1 MKTMLHVACVA
12 AVALLPAKGMVYAQ
26 VPLSTEF
33 TYQGELKQA
42 GVPVDGL
49 ADFEFSLW
57 DAGNGG
63 NQVGPNAWV
72 REVDVVDGLFTVQ
85 IDFGSDVFD
94 GEARWLQI
102 TVTYP
107 SGSGTPTTL
116 SPRQPLT
123 AMPYALQARGLFVTS
138 DLMVG
143 IGTTSPASM
152 LDVESTENV
161 HGIRAT
167 VPYIAVRAH
176 RASTTGTWPAIH
188 GECDSESTDGSA
200 VRGVMTS
207 TTPGSGSAAVRGIN
221 NGTGGAGIGVYG
233 SHAGS
238 GWGVHGTCPDGRGVY
253 GYSANAY
260 GGYFTGAENTGSV
273 AALAVQSGTQVMRL
287 DGNEIDSNGALYL
300 NNNSTNDVYIANG
313 GGNVIVP
320 VLQITGADVAEKFP
334 VSEEVKPGMV
344 VAIDRDHPGQLCLA
358 RGAYNRCV
366 AGVVSGANGLSA
378 GAVLGNMPGQE
389 SSPAVALG
397 GRVWVLCD
405 ATGQPIEP
413 GDLLTTSDAPGHAMK
428 VSDYTRAQGAIIG
441 KAMTSLDSGRG
452 LVLVLVGLH

>member
-1 MKTMLHVACVA
+1 VT
-12 AVALLPAKGMVYAQ
+12 LLTVQSTVYAQ
-26 VPLSTEF
+26 EPLSTAF

-42 GVPVDGL
+42 GTPVNGL
-49 ADFEFSLW
+49 ADFEFKLW
-57 DAGNGG
+57 DAANGG
-63 NQVGPNAWV
+63 NQNGWTVQV

-85 IDFGSDVFD
+85 IDFGSSVFD
-94 GEARWLQI
+94 GEARWLEI
-102 TVTYP
+102 GVAYP
-107 SGSGTPTTL
+107 SGGGVYTTL
-116 SPRQPLT
+116 TPRQLLT
-123 AMPYALQARGLFVTS
+123 AMPYALQTRGLFVTD
-138 DLMVG
+138 DLKVG

-152 LDVESTENV
+152 LEIESTADV
-161 HGIRAT
+161 HGIRST
-167 VPYIAVRAH
+167 VPWIAIMGH

-188 GECDSESTDGSA
+188 GECDSEATNGSA
-200 VRGVMTS
+200 VRGIMTS
-207 TTPGSGSAAVRGIN
+207 TTPGSGSAAVRGVN
-221 NGTGGAGIGVYG
+221 NGTGGAGMGVYG
-233 SHAGS
+233 SQAGS

-253 GYSANAY
+253 GQSDNAY
-260 GGYFTGAENTGSV
+260 GGYFTGAENNGTV
-273 AALAVQSGTQVMRL
+273 AALAVQSGMQVMRL

-344 VAIDRDHPGQLCLA
+344 AAIDRDHPGQLCLA

-389 SSPAVALG
+389 KSPAIALG
-397 GRVWVLCD
+397 GRVWVYCD

-413 GDLLTTSDAPGHAMK
+413 GDLLTTSDTPGHAMK
-428 VSDYTRAQGAIIG
+428 VTDHGKAQGAIIG

-452 LVLVLVGLH
+452 LVLVLVGLQ